1 MSTKDLNVQLQEVQI
16 QKDKIKA
23 GLMGG
28 IALILAIPAMF
39 FCFIMLWLMY
49 ALITSF

>member
-16 QKDKIKA
+16 QKEKIKA

-28 IALILAIPAMF
+28 VALLLAIPLMF
-39 FCFIMLWLMY
+39 FGLFMLWLIY
-49 ALITSF
+49 AIVVS